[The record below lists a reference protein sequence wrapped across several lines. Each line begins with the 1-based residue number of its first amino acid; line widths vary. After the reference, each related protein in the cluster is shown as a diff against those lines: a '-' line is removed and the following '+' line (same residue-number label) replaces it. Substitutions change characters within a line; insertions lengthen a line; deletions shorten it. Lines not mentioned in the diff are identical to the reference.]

1 MLEKLKDKQSQN
13 NQVNKTRHQQ
23 NSVQISTPNGK
34 VTLESEFSK
43 PQIVINNFM
52 INSKQK
58 RKKSKEQSCC
68 IQSKKKRKNLSIS
81 NTQNEIKKF
90 IQFRDVKKE
99 RKIELKKNYINK
111 QKYKSKNRNF
121 VQGFSLFKIK
131 EKSKSKQ
138 KSVPKD
144 VQNENSNFMNNNEMD

>member
-1 MLEKLKDKQSQN
+1 MLEKLKDKQSQK

-23 NSVQISTPNGK
+23 NSVKISTPNGR

-68 IQSKKKRKNLSIS
+68 IESKKKRKNLSIS
-81 NTQNEIKKF
+81 NTQNEI
-90 IQFRDVKKE
+90 
-99 RKIELKKNYINK
+99 
-111 QKYKSKNRNF
+111 
-121 VQGFSLFKIK
+121 
-131 EKSKSKQ
+131 
-138 KSVPKD
+138 
-144 VQNENSNFMNNNEMD
+144 